1 METTHALEQ
10 EPGKIPELPSLECLK
25 GRLAQSRRE
34 ASVLKKLIRL
44 KVELGSTSTNSLDSS
59 CPQGDSEVQS

>member
-1 METTHALEQ
+1 METRHAQ
-10 EPGKIPELPSLECLK
+10 VQQSGKIPELPSLECLK

-44 KVELGSTSTNSLDSS
+44 KVELSDTPSNLRGTTIDADRNEVSS
-59 CPQGDSEVQS
+59 